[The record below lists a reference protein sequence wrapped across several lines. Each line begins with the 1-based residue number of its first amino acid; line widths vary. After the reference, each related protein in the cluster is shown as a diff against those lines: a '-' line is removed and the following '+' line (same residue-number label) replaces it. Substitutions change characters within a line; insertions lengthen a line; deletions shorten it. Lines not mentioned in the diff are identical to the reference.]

1 MEIEKQSQGPTEP
14 RANNIVLTLSIY
26 HEELLMYI
34 IFYGWPNNF
43 LNGQI
48 LAEVFGHMS

>member
-1 MEIEKQSQGPTEP
+1 MEIEQQSQGPT
-14 RANNIVLTLSIY
+14 ILCLYTLSIY
-26 HEELLMYI
+26 HEDLLVYI
-34 IFYGWPNNF
+34 NFYGWPNNF

>member
-1 MEIEKQSQGPTEP
+1 M
-14 RANNIVLTLSIY
+14 LTLFIY

-34 IFYGWPNNF
+34 CGWPTTF

-48 LAEVFGHMS
+48 LAEVFGRMS